1 MSKKDEEALRK
12 FSMVFTGTGGIMLT
26 FIVALIA
33 FFATSNNTYRMIAI
47 GLPMILTIIAVIR
60 LSMAPLSDFKK
71 K

>member
-1 MSKKDEEALRK
+1 MSKKDEEGLK
-12 FSMVFTGTGGIMLT
+12 KLTMMFTGIGGLMLT
-26 FIVALIA
+26 FVVALIA